1 MVGLVSKSYSPY
13 LLPKLYSVWLKNVP
27 KTYDNEISVRTNRD
41 RPHLFLKSWVTLLF
55 ITEFDRTIHNL
66 DSIFPVIP
74 PNGLLKNE

>member
-1 MVGLVSKSYSPY
+1 MVGLVAKSYSPY

-55 ITEFDRTIHNL
+55 ITEY
-66 DSIFPVIP
+66 DSQFRQHFPRHTTKRP
-74 PNGLLKNE
+74 LEK